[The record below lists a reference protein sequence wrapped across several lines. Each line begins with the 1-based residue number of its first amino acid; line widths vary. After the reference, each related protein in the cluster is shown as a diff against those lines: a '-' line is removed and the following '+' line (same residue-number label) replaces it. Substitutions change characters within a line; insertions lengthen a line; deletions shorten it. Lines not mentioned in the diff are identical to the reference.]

1 MQSTNTNRNVKFCK
15 GRDAGG
21 REIIDEY
28 QPHVNQADNAP
39 NE

>member
-1 MQSTNTNRNVKFCK
+1 VTNTNRNIGFCK
-15 GRDAGG
+15 GKRRADG

>member
-1 MQSTNTNRNVKFCK
+1 MTNMHRNIEFWK
-15 GRDAGG
+15 GRDADGC
-21 REIIDEY
+21 EIIDEY